1 MGSVLWNMEI
11 CSCNTRLKGKNYM
24 QKKKS
29 KAIIVIVIVISIVII
44 LFCFKNRKLDS
55 LYAGNI
61 SDIEQVSIVSGG
73 TGDIVVVKNTEEI
86 EKLAQYFGEYKLQP
100 DYFYSDSKTG
110 WSYGIKFEWENKQI
124 FITCIDTNRVKVD
137 TKVYKVKNGDSMENS
152 LKELFDE
159 LSE

>member
-1 MGSVLWNMEI
+1 
-11 CSCNTRLKGKNYM
+11 M

-44 LFCFKNRKLDS
+44 LFCFKHRKLDS

-73 TGDIVVVKNTEEI
+73 TGDIVVVKNTEDI

-152 LKELFDE
+152 LKDLFDE

>member
-1 MGSVLWNMEI
+1 M
-11 CSCNTRLKGKNYM
+11 
-24 QKKKS
+24 
-29 KAIIVIVIVISIVII
+29 VIVIVVIIVII
-44 LFCFKNRKLDS
+44 LFYFKSRKLDS

-73 TGDIVVVKNTEEI
+73 TGDIVVVKNTEDI

-152 LKELFDE
+152 LKDLFDE

>member
-1 MGSVLWNMEI
+1 
-11 CSCNTRLKGKNYM
+11 M

-29 KAIIVIVIVISIVII
+29 KVIIVIVIAIVIVMI
-44 LFCFKNRKLDS
+44 LFCFRHRKLDS

-73 TGDIVVVKNTEEI
+73 TGDIAVVRNAEDI

-110 WSYGIKFEWENKQI
+110 WSYGIKFEWENKQT
-124 FITCIDTNRVKVD
+124 FITCIDINRVKVD
-137 TKVYKVKNGDSMENS
+137 TKVYKVKNSDSMENS
-152 LKELFDE
+152 LKDLFDE
-159 LSE
+159 LSK

>member
-1 MGSVLWNMEI
+1 
-11 CSCNTRLKGKNYM
+11 M

-44 LFCFKNRKLDS
+44 LFCFKHRKLDS

>member
-1 MGSVLWNMEI
+1 
-11 CSCNTRLKGKNYM
+11 M

-44 LFCFKNRKLDS
+44 LFCFKHRKLDS
-55 LYAGNI
+55 LYVGNI

-152 LKELFDE
+152 LKDLFDE

>member
-1 MGSVLWNMEI
+1 
-11 CSCNTRLKGKNYM
+11 M

-44 LFCFKNRKLDS
+44 LFCFKHRKLDS
-55 LYAGNI
+55 LYVGNI

-73 TGDIVVVKNTEEI
+73 TGDIVVVKNTEDI

-110 WSYGIKFEWENKQI
+110 WSYGIKFEWENKQT

-137 TKVYKVKNGDSMENS
+137 NKVYKVKRMEGI
-152 LKELFDE
+152 L
-159 LSE
+159 

>member
-1 MGSVLWNMEI
+1 M
-11 CSCNTRLKGKNYM
+11 
-24 QKKKS
+24 KKK
-29 KAIIVIVIVISIVII
+29 IMVIVIVVIIVII
-44 LFCFKNRKLDS
+44 LFYFKSRKMDS

-73 TGDIVVVKNTEEI
+73 TGDIVVVKNTEDI

-152 LKELFDE
+152 LKDLFDE

>member
-1 MGSVLWNMEI
+1 M
-11 CSCNTRLKGKNYM
+11 
-24 QKKKS
+24 
-29 KAIIVIVIVISIVII
+29 
-44 LFCFKNRKLDS
+44 DS

-73 TGDIVVVKNTEEI
+73 TGDIVVVKNTEDI

-152 LKELFDE
+152 LKDLFDE

>member
-1 MGSVLWNMEI
+1 
-11 CSCNTRLKGKNYM
+11 M

-29 KAIIVIVIVISIVII
+29 KAIIVIVIAIIIVII
-44 LFCFKNRKLDS
+44 LFYFKSRKLDS

-73 TGDIVVVKNTEEI
+73 TGDIVVVKNTEDI

-152 LKELFDE
+152 LKDLFDE

>member
-1 MGSVLWNMEI
+1 
-11 CSCNTRLKGKNYM
+11 M

-29 KAIIVIVIVISIVII
+29 KAIIVIVIAAIIVII
-44 LFCFKNRKLDS
+44 LVCFKSRKLNS

-73 TGDIVVVKNTEEI
+73 TGDIAVV
-86 EKLAQYFGEYKLQP
+86 
-100 DYFYSDSKTG
+100 S
-110 WSYGIKFEWENKQI
+110 
-124 FITCIDTNRVKVD
+124 
-137 TKVYKVKNGDSMENS
+137 KVKNGDSMENS

>member
-1 MGSVLWNMEI
+1 
-11 CSCNTRLKGKNYM
+11 M

-29 KAIIVIVIVISIVII
+29 KAIIVIVIAISIVII
-44 LFCFKNRKLDS
+44 LFCFKHRKLDS

-152 LKELFDE
+152 LKDLFDE

>member
-1 MGSVLWNMEI
+1 
-11 CSCNTRLKGKNYM
+11 M

>member
-1 MGSVLWNMEI
+1 
-11 CSCNTRLKGKNYM
+11 M

-29 KAIIVIVIVISIVII
+29 KVIIVIVIVISIVII

>member
-1 MGSVLWNMEI
+1 
-11 CSCNTRLKGKNYM
+11 M

-29 KAIIVIVIVISIVII
+29 KAIIVIVIAISIVII
-44 LFCFKNRKLDS
+44 LFCFKHRKLDS

-124 FITCIDTNRVKVD
+124 FITCIDTNRVNVD
-137 TKVYKVKNGDSMENS
+137 NKVYKVKNGDSMENS
-152 LKELFDE
+152 LKDLFDE

>member
-1 MGSVLWNMEI
+1 M
-11 CSCNTRLKGKNYM
+11 
-24 QKKKS
+24 KKK
-29 KAIIVIVIVISIVII
+29 IMVIVIVVIIVII
-44 LFCFKNRKLDS
+44 LFYFKSRKLDS
-55 LYAGNI
+55 LYVGNI

-137 TKVYKVKNGDSMENS
+137 TKVYKVKRMEGI
-152 LKELFDE
+152 L
-159 LSE
+159 

>member
-1 MGSVLWNMEI
+1 
-11 CSCNTRLKGKNYM
+11 M

-110 WSYGIKFEWENKQI
+110 WSYGIKFELENKQI

>member
-1 MGSVLWNMEI
+1 M
-11 CSCNTRLKGKNYM
+11 
-24 QKKKS
+24 KKK
-29 KAIIVIVIVISIVII
+29 IMVIVIVVIIVII
-44 LFCFKNRKLDS
+44 LFYFKSRKLDS
-55 LYAGNI
+55 LYVGNI

-152 LKELFDE
+152 LKDLFDE

>member
-1 MGSVLWNMEI
+1 
-11 CSCNTRLKGKNYM
+11 M

-29 KAIIVIVIVISIVII
+29 KAIIVIVIAIIIVMI
-44 LFCFKNRKLDS
+44 LFCFRHRKLNS

-73 TGDIVVVKNTEEI
+73 TGDIVVVRNAEDI

-110 WSYGIKFEWENKQI
+110 WSYGIKFEWENKQT
-124 FITCIDTNRVKVD
+124 FITCIDINRVKVD

-152 LKELFDE
+152 LKDLFDE
-159 LSE
+159 LSK

>member
-1 MGSVLWNMEI
+1 MH
-11 CSCNTRLKGKNYM
+11 
-24 QKKKS
+24 KKKS
-29 KAIIVIVIVISIVII
+29 KAIIVIVIAAIIVII
-44 LFCFKNRKLDS
+44 LFCFKSRKLNS

-86 EKLAQYFGEYKLQP
+86 EKLVQYFGEYKVQP
-100 DYFYSDSKTG
+100 DYFYNDSKTG
-110 WSYGIKFEWENKQI
+110 WSYGIKFEWENKQT
-124 FITCIDTNRVKVD
+124 FITCIDTNRIKVD
-137 TKVYKVKNGDSMENS
+137 NKVYKVKNGDLIENS

>member
-1 MGSVLWNMEI
+1 
-11 CSCNTRLKGKNYM
+11 M

-29 KAIIVIVIVISIVII
+29 KTIIVIVIVISIVII
-44 LFCFKNRKLDS
+44 LFCFKHRKLDS
-55 LYAGNI
+55 LYVGNI

-86 EKLAQYFGEYKLQP
+86 EKLVQYFGEYKVQP

-110 WSYGIKFEWENKQI
+110 WSYGIKFEWENKQT

-137 TKVYKVKNGDSMENS
+137 NKVYKVKNGDSMENS

>member
-1 MGSVLWNMEI
+1 
-11 CSCNTRLKGKNYM
+11 M

-44 LFCFKNRKLDS
+44 LFCFKHRKLDS
-55 LYAGNI
+55 LYVGNI

-86 EKLAQYFGEYKLQP
+86 EKLAQYFGEYKLQL

>member
-1 MGSVLWNMEI
+1 
-11 CSCNTRLKGKNYM
+11 M

-29 KAIIVIVIVISIVII
+29 KAIIVIVIVISIVKI
-44 LFCFKNRKLDS
+44 LFCFKHRKLDS
-55 LYAGNI
+55 LYVGNI

-152 LKELFDE
+152 LKDLFDE

>member
-1 MGSVLWNMEI
+1 
-11 CSCNTRLKGKNYM
+11 M

-29 KAIIVIVIVISIVII
+29 KAIIVIVIAISIVII
-44 LFCFKNRKLDS
+44 LFCFKHRKLDS
-55 LYAGNI
+55 LYVGNI

-86 EKLAQYFGEYKLQP
+86 EKLAQYFGEYKVQP
-100 DYFYSDSKTG
+100 DYFYNDSKTG

-152 LKELFDE
+152 LKDLFDE

>member
-1 MGSVLWNMEI
+1 
-11 CSCNTRLKGKNYM
+11 M

-29 KAIIVIVIVISIVII
+29 KAIIVIVIAIVIVMI
-44 LFCFKNRKLDS
+44 LFCFRHRKLNS

-73 TGDIVVVKNTEEI
+73 TGDIAVVKNTEDI

-110 WSYGIKFEWENKQI
+110 WSYGIKFEWENKQT
-124 FITCIDTNRVKVD
+124 FITCIDINRVKVD

-152 LKELFDE
+152 LKDLFDE

>member
-1 MGSVLWNMEI
+1 
-11 CSCNTRLKGKNYM
+11 M

-29 KAIIVIVIVISIVII
+29 KAIIVIVIAISIVII
-44 LFCFKNRKLDS
+44 LFCFKHKKLDS

-137 TKVYKVKNGDSMENS
+137 TKVYKVKNSDSMENS

>member
-1 MGSVLWNMEI
+1 
-11 CSCNTRLKGKNYM
+11 M

-29 KAIIVIVIVISIVII
+29 KAIIVIAISIVII
-44 LFCFKNRKLDS
+44 LFCFKHRKLDS

-86 EKLAQYFGEYKLQP
+86 EKLVQYFGEYKVQP
-100 DYFYSDSKTG
+100 DYFYNDSKTG

-124 FITCIDTNRVKVD
+124 FITCIDTNRVKID

-152 LKELFDE
+152 LKDLFDE

>member
-1 MGSVLWNMEI
+1 
-11 CSCNTRLKGKNYM
+11 M

-29 KAIIVIVIVISIVII
+29 KAIIVISIVII
-44 LFCFKNRKLDS
+44 LFCFKHRKLDS
-55 LYAGNI
+55 LYVGNI

-86 EKLAQYFGEYKLQP
+86 EKLAQYFGEYKVQP
-100 DYFYSDSKTG
+100 DYFYNDSKTG
-110 WSYGIKFEWENKQI
+110 WSYGIKFEWENKQT

-137 TKVYKVKNGDSMENS
+137 NKVYKVKNGDSMENS
-152 LKELFDE
+152 LKDLFDE

>member
-1 MGSVLWNMEI
+1 M
-11 CSCNTRLKGKNYM
+11 
-24 QKKKS
+24 
-29 KAIIVIVIVISIVII
+29 VIVIVVIIVII
-44 LFCFKNRKLDS
+44 LFYFKSRKLDS

-73 TGDIVVVKNTEEI
+73 TRDIAVVRNAEDI

-137 TKVYKVKNGDSMENS
+137 TKVYKVKRMEGI
-152 LKELFDE
+152 L
-159 LSE
+159 

>member
-1 MGSVLWNMEI
+1 
-11 CSCNTRLKGKNYM
+11 M

-29 KAIIVIVIVISIVII
+29 KAIIVIVIAISIVII
-44 LFCFKNRKLDS
+44 LFCFKHRKLDS

-73 TGDIVVVKNTEEI
+73 TGDIVVVKNTEDI

-137 TKVYKVKNGDSMENS
+137 TKVYNVKNGD
-152 LKELFDE
+152 
-159 LSE
+159 

>member
-1 MGSVLWNMEI
+1 
-11 CSCNTRLKGKNYM
+11 M

-29 KAIIVIVIVISIVII
+29 KAIIVIVIAISIVII
-44 LFCFKNRKLDS
+44 LFCFKHRKLDS

-73 TGDIVVVKNTEEI
+73 TGDIVVVKNTEDI

-100 DYFYSDSKTG
+100 DYFYNDSKTG

-152 LKELFDE
+152 LKDLFDE

>member
-1 MGSVLWNMEI
+1 
-11 CSCNTRLKGKNYM
+11 M

-44 LFCFKNRKLDS
+44 LFCFKHRKLDS

-137 TKVYKVKNGDSMENS
+137 TKVYKVKNGDSMGNS
-152 LKELFDE
+152 LKDLFDE

>member
-1 MGSVLWNMEI
+1 
-11 CSCNTRLKGKNYM
+11 M

-29 KAIIVIVIVISIVII
+29 KAIIVIVIAISIVII
-44 LFCFKNRKLDS
+44 LFCFKHRKLDS

-86 EKLAQYFGEYKLQP
+86 EKLAQYFGEYKVQP
-100 DYFYSDSKTG
+100 DYFYNDSKTG

-152 LKELFDE
+152 LKDLFDE